1 MPKGRYFVYILA
13 SKSRRLYVG
22 VTNDLERRIYEHK
35 QKLADG
41 FTKMYKIDRL
51 VHFEETSDVS
61 AAIEREKQIKGLLRI
76 KKIALIESSNPTW
89 EDLSEA
95 WYNANIKADSSLR
108 SE

>member
-1 MPKGRYFVYILA
+1 
-13 SKSRRLYVG
+13 
-22 VTNDLERRIYEHK
+22 LERRIYEHK

-61 AAIEREKQIKGLLRI
+61 AAIEREKQMKGLLRI

-89 EDLSEA
+89 EDLGEA
-95 WYNANIKADSSLR
+95 WYNANTKADSSLR